1 MADEEELY
9 EEPDY
14 DYEGADK
21 LVALLYGGSEEDY
34 DPDIITRTII
44 QTLIDSG
51 KKRLSSEEFDKRVN
65 YYWNLLRHEKDIYD
79 QQMQFFKGQKDADWQ
94 ARRNVSNI
102 LALGRMAVFS
112 GLRYTSLMLRET
124 GIFKG
129 NFLRAFY
136 EENKGKNWKAYV
148 YTTPRQCPSKY
159 KGECKRIA
167 YAMLRHSFSMH
178 NISTV
183 VINQE
188 THNIS
193 FPFETI
199 KAADS
204 KLYHLEEKLQKVIQ
218 EGIAGEDLF
227 PALMEQYYGRFAECS
242 MTDGTV
248 LSGWVQAYEVPDV
261 WWPKGFVLRTETGV
275 KLIYTDNL
283 GSIKPIPAP
292 KGSKSYK
299 K

>member
-1 MADEEELY
+1 MADKEKLD

-14 DYEGADK
+14 DYEGAEK
-21 LVALLYGGSEEDY
+21 LVTRLYGGGEEDY

-51 KKRLSSEEFDKRVN
+51 KKKLSSADFDKRVN
-65 YYWNLLRHEKDIYD
+65 YYWNLLRHEQDIYN
-79 QQMQFFKGQKDADWQ
+79 QYMQLFKGRKDADKQ
-94 ARRNVSNI
+94 SQRNVSNV
-102 LALGRMAVFS
+102 LALGRMAIFS

-129 NFLRAFY
+129 NFLRAY
-136 EENKGKNWKAYV
+136 SEANKGKNWKAYV
-148 YTTPRQCPSKY
+148 YTTPRHVSPRY
-159 KGECKRIA
+159 KGECRRCA
-167 YAMLRHSFSMH
+167 FATLNFSFGMH

-199 KAADS
+199 KDADS
-204 KLYHLEEKLQKVIQ
+204 RLFHLDKKLQAVIQ

-227 PALMEQYYGRFAECS
+227 PALMEQYYGKFAECTMKVS
-242 MTDGTV
+242 TV
-248 LSGWVQAYEVPDV
+248 LSGWVEVYEVPDV
-261 WWPKGFVLRTETGV
+261 SWPKGFVLRTETGV
-275 KLIYTDNL
+275 KLIYTDDL
-283 GSIKPIPAP
+283 GTIKPVPAP
-292 KGSKSYK
+292 KGSKIYK